1 MALPARALA
10 VGAVAVT
17 VVVAS
22 LALGLFGAA
31 FGASAPARGSAPSV
45 AAALEAA
52 AAVPNPY
59 PIDMPAS
66 LALGQGSFTST
77 AFGHGSAALYNP
89 VAAAFSPSGDLWVVD
104 RGNNRVLEYVPPFTT
119 GMAATV
125 ALGQVSLATDASATT
140 RAGLFGPSGVTVG
153 PGGDVWVADS
163 FNKRVLEYVPPFTTG
178 MDASLVLGQATF
190 TASTP
195 AATASGLDY
204 PNSFAFSSSGAH
216 FVVDYASN
224 RVVEYV
230 PPFANGMN
238 ATLALGQTNLTSDS
252 TGTSA
257 TTLRGP
263 IGLAIDAAGDLF
275 VGDNENNRVA
285 EYRAPLSTG
294 MAVSLVLGQA
304 NFTTRTSATTA
315 TGMEYPAEVA
325 LDSRGDLWVA
335 DWGNSRALEFVPPFA
350 DGMAASVVLGQATF
364 TSSTASA
371 TSTGLDNPYGIAL
384 DSQGNVWVVDDGQ
397 NRVLEYVPAEFT
409 VQFVEGGLPY
419 QTNWSVTFGGTAYWS
434 TTDSFS
440 FPAENGS
447 YGFSVGSVGGYSVS
461 SGSGTILVNG
471 TAASFLVVFTPT
483 STSATPSVFWQVL
496 ISVLGV
502 LVIIDTALVV
512 MLLNRG
518 RRPTARP
525 PPQAVEPAAPPAAA
539 GGPSPPTR

>member
-1 MALPARALA
+1 

-31 FGASAPARGSAPSV
+31 PGASVPARGSAPTA

-52 AAVPNPY
+52 AAGPNPY
-59 PIDMPAS
+59 SMDMPAS
-66 LALGQGSFTST
+66 LVIGQGSFTSST
-77 AFGHGSAALYNP
+77 LGHGSAELSNP
-89 VAAAFSPSGDLWVVD
+89 VAASFSPSGDLWAVD

-125 ALGQVSLATDASATT
+125 ALGQPSLAAYTSATT
-140 RAGLFGPSGVTVG
+140 RAGLFNPSGVTVG

-163 FNKRVLEYVPPFTTG
+163 SNNRVLEYVPPFTTG

-190 TASTP
+190 TTSTP
-195 AATASGLDY
+195 AATASGLTY
-204 PNSFAFSSSGAH
+204 PNSFAFSSSGDL
-216 FVVDYASN
+216 FVVDYENN

-230 PPFANGMN
+230 PPFVNGMN
-238 ATLALGQTNLTSDS
+238 ATLALGQTNLTTGSA
-252 TGTSA
+252 GTSA

-275 VGDNENNRVA
+275 VGDNDNNRVV

-294 MAVSLVLGQA
+294 MGASLVLGQA
-304 NFTTRTSATTA
+304 NFTTNTPATTA
-315 TGMEYPAEVA
+315 TGMEYPAGVA
-325 LDSRGDLWVA
+325 VDSRGDLWVG

-350 DGMAASVVLGQATF
+350 DSMAASVVLGQSTF
-364 TSSTASA
+364 TSSTGST
-371 TSTGLDNPYGIAL
+371 TSTGLSHPYGITL
-384 DSQGNVWVVDDGQ
+384 DPQGNVWIVDTY
-397 NRVLEYVPAEFT
+397 NSRVLEYVPAEFT

-434 TTDSFS
+434 TTDSIS

-447 YGFSVGSVGGYSVS
+447 YGLSVASVGGYSVS
-461 SGSGTILVNG
+461 PGSGTILVNG
-471 TAASFLVVFTPT
+471 TATSFLVVFTPT
-483 STSATPSVFWQVL
+483 ITSAAPSVFWQIL

-512 MLLNRG
+512 MLLTRG

-525 PPQAVEPAAPPAAA
+525 PPQAVEPATPPAT
-539 GGPSPPTR
+539 GGGSPPPTS